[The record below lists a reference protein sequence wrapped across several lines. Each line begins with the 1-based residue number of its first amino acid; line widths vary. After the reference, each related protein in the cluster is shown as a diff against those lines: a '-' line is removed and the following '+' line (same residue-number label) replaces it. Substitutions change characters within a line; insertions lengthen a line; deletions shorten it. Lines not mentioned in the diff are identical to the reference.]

1 MPQQPESL
9 PRFLLVGAA
18 ALMASSIALAGL
30 SRVTQS
36 GALKAQDSQVVESA
50 LMVFKDEA
58 DGGVGVYAY
67 ESGAPIRIF
76 ERDTGGFVRTAIRA
90 AAHERKITGGS
101 AQAPFRLDRTA
112 NGRLILTDTITG
124 RAVSLEAFGD
134 ANSEDF
140 ARLLTGEGADDG
152 A

>member
-1 MPQQPESL
+1 MPHQPESL

-18 ALMASSIALAGL
+18 ALMASSIAIAGF
-30 SRVTQS
+30 SQSTQI
-36 GALKAQDSQVVESA
+36 GALKAQDPQVVESA

-58 DGGVGVYAY
+58 DGGVGVYDH

-76 ERDTGGFVRTAIRA
+76 ERDTGGFVRTAMRA
-90 AAHERKITGGS
+90 AAHERKITGGD
-101 AQAPFRLDRTA
+101 AAAPFRLDRTA

-134 ANSEDF
+134 ANAEDF
-140 ARLLTGEGADDG
+140 ARLLPGEGADDG